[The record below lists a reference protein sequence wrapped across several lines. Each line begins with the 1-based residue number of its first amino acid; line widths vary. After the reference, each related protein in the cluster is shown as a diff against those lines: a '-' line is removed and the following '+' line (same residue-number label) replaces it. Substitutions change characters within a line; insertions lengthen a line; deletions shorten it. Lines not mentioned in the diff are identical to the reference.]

1 MKLYDEWIGKYTGEP
16 GEPPTIDVA
25 AAVEMVRTT

>member
-25 AAVEMVRTT
+25 AAVEMVKNN